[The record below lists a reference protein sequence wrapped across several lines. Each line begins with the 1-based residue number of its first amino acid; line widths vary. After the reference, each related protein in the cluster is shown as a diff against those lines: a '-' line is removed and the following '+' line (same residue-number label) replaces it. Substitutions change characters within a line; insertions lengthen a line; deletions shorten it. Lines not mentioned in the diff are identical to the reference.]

1 MFRLLTAMLVL
12 LGVASSAQAQGIVR
26 PSFEC
31 ARASTANERAICD
44 SALLAWMDRQMATLY
59 AAVRARDGDPAVE
72 AQRAFHRGLQ
82 RCRGQAACLER
93 EMLNR
98 MDALARRLGAEGTGR
113 YGWATVDGG
122 AGGALYL
129 VAHPGEAV
137 ALSLLTH
144 NASHTCEVETEAL
157 MVNQGRIEI
166 ATEIGQPPCVLS
178 LRREG
183 RSMTVDGDICP
194 WFCGM
199 RATLNGTY
207 TLTP

>member
-1 MFRLLTAMLVL
+1 MLRLLTALLVL
-12 LGVASSAQAQGIVR
+12 LGLATSAQGQGIAR
-26 PSFEC
+26 PSFAC
-31 ARASTANERAICD
+31 TRATTANEIAICD
-44 SALLAWMDRQMATLY
+44 SVLLAWMDRQMAALY

-82 RCRGQAACLER
+82 RCRGDAGCLET
-93 EMLNR
+93 EMLRR
-98 MDALARRLGAEGTGR
+98 MDALARRLGAQGTGR
-113 YGWATVDGG
+113 YGWSTADGG

-144 NASHTCEVETEAL
+144 NASHTCDVETEAL
-157 MVNQGRIEI
+157 RVSQGRIEI
-166 ATEIGQPPCVLS
+166 TTETGQPPCVLS
-178 LRREG
+178 LRRAG
-183 RSMTVDGDICP
+183 QSITVDGDICP